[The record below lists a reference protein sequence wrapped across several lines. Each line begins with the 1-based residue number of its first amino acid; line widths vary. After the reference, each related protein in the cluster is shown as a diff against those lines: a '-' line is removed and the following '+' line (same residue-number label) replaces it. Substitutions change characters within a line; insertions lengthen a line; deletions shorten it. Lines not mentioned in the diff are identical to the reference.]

1 MSIAL
6 TPEQLCWLEQAVAD
20 GRFASVEDAVRMA
33 VVGLMTEPPDEI
45 EDDEDDNWVAPLL
58 DEARASDARGESMS
72 LEDFKA
78 HALSR
83 RERSA

>member
-6 TPEQLCWLEQAVAD
+6 TPEQLRWLEQAVAD
-20 GRFASVEDAVRMA
+20 GRFASVEDAVRVA
-33 VVGLMTEPPDEI
+33 VVGLMTEPT
-45 EDDEDDNWVAPLL
+45 EDDEDDSWVAPLL

-78 HALSR
+78 YTLR
-83 RERSA
+83 RRARSA